1 MLKNSTAALYIDGQL
16 VNTVKVSRLV
26 LVSQPA
32 LPGSLGVGVFLC
44 MCVCEGVYFKLL
56 S

>member
-16 VNTVKVSRLV
+16 VNTVKVSILV
-26 LVSQPA
+26 L
-32 LPGSLGVGVFLC
+32 GSLNLLYKRVVCVGGGGVLAGI
-44 MCVCEGVYFKLL
+44 YFKLL